1 MDNESDP
8 VKPHILLMMM
18 TSVDGRVL
26 TQDWAIDA
34 PSDIFESEHEKLK
47 GDAWLVGRVT
57 MEEDFDA
64 AGEWERGLA
73 TGPIE
78 RTNWYAKPDAGRFA
92 IALDRSGKLNWK
104 RDTIDGEHF
113 VAILGDEVP
122 DDYLAFL
129 RKRGVSYVFGG
140 PGEID
145 LAAVMDTL
153 GRDLGIKRLLLEG
166 GGGVN
171 GSVLNAGL
179 VDEIVQFV
187 LPLTDGRADAPS
199 LFDIR
204 SGWNGSRRLSLLS
217 CEPDER
223 GIVRL
228 HYRVHNDEA
237 R

>member
-1 MDNESDP
+1 M
-8 VKPHILLMMM
+8 KPHILCLMM
-18 TSVDGRVL
+18 TSIDGRVL

-34 PSDIFESEHEKLK
+34 PSDIFESAHEELK

-64 AGEWERGLA
+64 GGEWERGLA

-78 RTNWYAKPDAGRFA
+78 RTNWYAQPKAGKFA
-92 IALDRSGKLNWK
+92 IAVDRTGKLNWK
-104 RDTIDGEHF
+104 RDHIDGEHF
-113 VAILGDEVP
+113 VAILGDEVS

-129 RKRGVSYVFGG
+129 RKRGVSYIFGG
-140 PGEID
+140 KDEID
-145 LAAVMDTL
+145 FSKVMDTL
-153 GRDLGIKRLLLEG
+153 ARDLGIQRLLLEG

-187 LPLTDGRADAPS
+187 LPLTDGRPDAPS

-204 SGWNGSRRLSLLS
+204 PDWRGSRKLQLLS
-217 CEPDER
+217 CEAGQD
-223 GIVRL
+223 GIVKL
-228 HYRVHNDEA
+228 HYRVHND
-237 R
+237 

>member
-1 MDNESDP
+1 
-8 VKPHILLMMM
+8 VKPHIVCLMM

-34 PSDIFESEHEKLK
+34 PSDIFESAHEALK

-78 RTNWYAKPDAGRFA
+78 RTNWYAKPDAGLFA
-92 IALDRSGKLNWK
+92 IAVDRSGRLNWK
-104 RDTIDGEHF
+104 RSEIDGEHF
-113 VAILGDEVP
+113 VAILGSDVP

-129 RKRGVSYVFGG
+129 RKRGVSYIFGG
-140 PGEID
+140 EGEID
-145 LAAVMDTL
+145 FAKVMETLA
-153 GRDLGIKRLLLEG
+153 RDLGIRRLLLEG

-187 LPLTDGRADAPS
+187 LPLTDGRPDAPS
-199 LFDIR
+199 LFDIQPDWR
-204 SGWNGSRRLSLLS
+204 GSRKLTLLS
-217 CEPDER
+217 CEPDEK
-223 GIVRL
+223 GIVKL
-228 HYRVHNDEA
+228 HYRVDNG
-237 R
+237 